1 MHLVDVGDGPDCD
14 FAPLANDV
22 EMLRRFRDMF
32 LQSSVLGELA
42 VEAYYTFG
50 PAIAGVVG
58 ESELL
63 RATARGVLSPIV
75 MIVKKVR
82 F

>member
-1 MHLVDVGDGPDCD
+1 V
-14 FAPLANDV
+14 LAHDV
-22 EMLRRFRDMF
+22 EMLRRFRDFM
-32 LQSSVLGELA
+32 LQSTVLGELA

-63 RATARGVLSPIV
+63 RATARAVLDPIV
-75 MIVKKVR
+75 QTVKVLR